1 MKLLITTQVVDRTDP
16 FLGFFHGWIAE
27 LAGRYESIE
36 VICLYEGKHE
46 LPENVHVY
54 SLGKEH
60 GARSK
65 IGYAVR
71 FLTLVWKLRSS
82 HDSVFVHMNQEYVLL
97 AGWLWKILRKRVFL
111 WRNHYAGGFLTDV
124 AAMFTEKVFC
134 TSRYSYTA
142 KYKKTIIMPVGVD
155 ADLFTPSASTY
166 RTPRSILFFSRF
178 APAKKPHLL
187 LEALGALSKEGIQ
200 FEASFYGTALP
211 RDAEYRDGVI
221 ARSRELG
228 LGERVKFYLGVPH
241 TQAPETFGTHE
252 IFVNLASSG
261 TYDKTMFEAAAS
273 GCVVVAASRDFAAI
287 VGERYLVA
295 ETTNAVADKLREF
308 LALSPKERIALAS
321 NLRETILKGHSL
333 TALGERLS
341 AEIVAH

>member
-1 MKLLITTQVVDRTDP
+1 MKLLIVTQAVDRTDP
-16 FLGFFHGWIAE
+16 FLGFFHGWIEE
-27 LAGRYESIE
+27 LAKHFESIE

-46 LPENVHVY
+46 FPENVYVY
-54 SLGKEH
+54 SLGKER

-65 IGYAVR
+65 IGYSVR

-82 HDSVFVHMNQEYVLL
+82 YDSVFVHMNQEYILL

-111 WRNHYAGGFLTDV
+111 WRNHYEGGFLTDV
-124 AAMFTEKVFC
+124 AAAFSEKVFC

-155 ADLFTPSASTY
+155 AELFVSNEAS
-166 RTPRSILFFSRF
+166 RIPRSILFFSRF
-178 APAKKPHLL
+178 APAKKPDLL

-211 RDAEYRDGVI
+211 RDAEYRDEVI

-228 LGERVKFYLGVPH
+228 LGESVKFYLGVPH
-241 TQAPETFGTHE
+241 TQASEIFGTHE

-287 VGERYLVA
+287 VGERYFVA

-308 LALSPKERIALAS
+308 LTLTSVERETMAS
-321 NLRETILKGHSL
+321 ELRESTLAGHSL
-333 TALGERLS
+333 QAWGAKV
-341 AEIVAH
+341 AELLA